1 MSAASGRLLIANR
14 GEIARRVLR
23 SARARGLE
31 VAVVSTAAD
40 RGAPVRAEAD
50 RVIEVSDFLDAA
62 AVVAAASGWKAD
74 LLHPG
79 YGFLSENADF
89 AAAVERA
96 GIAFVGPTP
105 EAMRR
110 LGDKE
115 SARRLAV
122 ETGVPVLPGLDS
134 ARLGAAGDPVAELER
149 EGVGFPCSVKAAFGG
164 GGIGIRVVRG
174 PADLA
179 EAIAKA
185 RAEAEAAFGDGTVY
199 LERWLDRPR
208 HVEFQVFGD
217 GRGGGIHLGE
227 RECSVQRRRQKLVEW
242 SPAFGMTDALRRR
255 MGIAALR
262 LVRESRYR
270 GAGTVEF
277 LLDDDGAFHFL
288 EVNTR
293 LQVEH
298 PVTEV
303 AYGVD
308 LVEAQ
313 LVLALGEWP
322 PSLPAPAAAPEAFE
336 PLAPR
341 GAAVEARVLA
351 ESPEKGFAPS
361 PGRVRRYRAPA
372 GGRVR
377 VDSGIAVG
385 TTVSARFDSLLA
397 KVIAGGETA
406 AAAADRL
413 AAALED
419 TVVHGVETNLSL
431 LAAILRHP
439 DFRAGRA
446 HSGWVEERLD
456 ELTGSPLPE
465 VLVAFFRRERVG
477 EALSAAASGRRSSRG
492 AELFRSLGRAGD
504 SSRRDFPR
512 IEPGNRPGEILLSG
526 GPVRAAAVPEPL
538 RVTATALA
546 GGRGFAVSALG
557 TTLLLD
563 PSGEGEQAE
572 RSEGAGEV
580 RAPLAGRLVSLR
592 TGAGVRVEPGEVL
605 AVIESMKMHWQIRA
619 PAGGVLGPPAV
630 AAGEAVAAGAL
641 LFRVEPEPRS
651 APDASPAASRSG

>member
-1 MSAASGRLLIANR
+1 M
-14 GEIARRVLR
+14 
-23 SARARGLE
+23 
-31 VAVVSTAAD
+31 AVVSTAAD

-50 RVIEVSDFLDAA
+50 LVIEVSDFLDAA

-134 ARLGAAGDPVAELER
+134 ARLCAVGDPVAELER

-199 LERWLDRPR
+199 LERWLERPR

-270 GAGTVEF
+270 GAGTV
-277 LLDDDGAFHFL
+277 GVPAGRRR
-288 EVNTR
+288 R
-293 LQVEH
+293 LPLPGSEH
-298 PVTEV
+298 PAAGRTSGHRSGLRGGPRGSATGARARRV
-303 AYGVD
+303 AAIAARAGRRARSVR
-308 LVEAQ
+308 A
-313 LVLALGEWP
+313 AR
-322 PSLPAPAAAPEAFE
+322 AP
-336 PLAPR
+336 

-397 KVIAGGETA
+397 KVIAGGENP

-413 AAALED
+413 AAALDD

-456 ELTGSPLPE
+456 EFTGSPLPE
-465 VLVAFFRRERVG
+465 VLAAFFRRERVG
-477 EALSAAASGRRSSRG
+477 EALAAAASGRRASRG

-504 SSRRDFPR
+504 SSRGDFPR